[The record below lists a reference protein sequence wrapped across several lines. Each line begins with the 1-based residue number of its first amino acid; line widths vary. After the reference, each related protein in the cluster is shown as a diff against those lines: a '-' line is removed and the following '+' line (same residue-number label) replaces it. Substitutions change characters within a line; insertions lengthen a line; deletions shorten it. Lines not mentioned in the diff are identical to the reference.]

1 MARDAPGRAAA
12 GLIRMS
18 EAGAPQESKGPLDV
32 ALAHGARLLE
42 TRPHLAEEQARA
54 ILEAAP
60 GHPPA
65 LRLLGVA
72 KRYQGDAPGARAV
85 LEDLA
90 AANPK
95 WAAAHYEL
103 GLTLAALNEGKAAAA
118 AFGRAVALR
127 PEFSEAWQAL
137 GDQLT
142 LDGDLKGADHA
153 YARHIQASVNDP
165 RLMQAAKALCDDQLP
180 VAEHLLRDHL
190 KANPNDVA
198 AMRMLAEVG
207 GRLGRYGDA
216 ERLLER
222 ALELAPGFAAARH
235 NYAIVLNRQ
244 EKAIEAL
251 EQIDRV
257 LAGDP
262 RNPTFLNLKA
272 VILGK
277 TGDYEKALKLYDQ
290 VLKLN
295 PTQPKVWMSYGHALK
310 TAGRLDD
317 GVAAYR
323 RSIALEPGLGEAYWS
338 LANLKTFRFDRGDVE
353 AMGAQLKR
361 EGLSEDDRL
370 HLHYALGKACEDAEN
385 WEASFQHYAAGA
397 AIRRGQVDYDADETT
412 DRVARSKALYTREF
426 FAAREGQ
433 GNPAPD
439 PIFVVGLP
447 RSGSTLVEQILSS
460 HSQVEGT
467 MELTE
472 IISIARDL
480 AGRRNKNEPSKY
492 PESVSELD
500 AQALRALG
508 DRFLERTRIQR
519 KTTKPLFIDKMP
531 NNFAHVGLIRL
542 ILPNAKIVD
551 ARRHPM
557 ATCFSAFKQHFAR
570 GQNFSYD
577 LAEVGRY
584 WRDYADLMAHFD
596 EVLPGY
602 VHRVFYER
610 TVEDLEGETRRLLAF
625 CGLELEPQCLRFWE
639 TERAV
644 RTASSEQVRRPIFTD
659 AVEHWRHY
667 QPWLGPLE
675 AALGPALANYPQF

>member
-1 MARDAPGRAAA
+1 MAEPGPAEERN
-12 GLIRMS
+12 
-18 EAGAPQESKGPLDV
+18 GPLDV

-42 TRPHLAEEQARA
+42 TKPELAEQQAEA

-60 GHPPA
+60 GHPVA

-72 KRYQGDAPGARAV
+72 KRLQGDASGARPV

-90 AANPK
+90 RANPR

-103 GLTLAALNEGKAAAA
+103 GLTFAALNEDKAATA
-118 AFGRAVALR
+118 AFGRAVQLK
-127 PEFSEAWQAL
+127 PDFSDAWRAL

-142 LDGDLKGADHA
+142 LAGEVPAADRA

-165 RLMQAAKALCDDQLP
+165 RLMAAAQALCDDNLP
-180 VAEHLLRDHL
+180 VAERLLRDHL
-190 KANPNDVA
+190 KAQSTDVA

-207 GRLGRYGDA
+207 GRLGRYADS
-216 ERLLER
+216 ELLLER

-235 NYAIVLNRQ
+235 NYAIVLHRQ
-244 EKAIEAL
+244 EKAVEAL
-251 EQIDRV
+251 VQIAQ
-257 LAGDP
+257 LLKIDP
-262 RNPTFLNLKA
+262 RNPTYLNLKA

-277 TGDYEKALKLYDQ
+277 TGDYEEALRLYDQ
-290 VLKLN
+290 VLKAHPN
-295 PTQPKVWMSYGHALK
+295 QPKVWMSYGHALK

-317 GVAAYR
+317 GVSAYR
-323 RSIALEPGLGEAYWS
+323 KSLALEPSLGEAYWS
-338 LANLKTFRFDRGDVE
+338 LANLKTFRFDE
-353 AMGAQLKR
+353 ADADAMTWQLAR
-361 EGLSEDDRL
+361 EGLSDDDRL
-370 HLHYALGKACEDAEN
+370 HLHYALGKSLEDAER
-385 WEASFQHYAAGA
+385 WEESFRHYAAGA
-397 AIRRGQVDYDADETT
+397 AIRRGQVDYDADEMTS
-412 DRVARSKALYTREF
+412 RVERARALFTPEF

-433 GNPAPD
+433 GAAAPD

-460 HSQVEGT
+460 HSEVEGT

-472 IISIARDL
+472 IISIAREL
-480 AGRRNKNEPSKY
+480 SGRSTRNEPSKY
-492 PESVSELD
+492 PESVADLD
-500 AQALRALG
+500 ADALRALG
-508 DRFLERTRIQR
+508 ERFLERTRIQR
-519 KTTKPLFIDKMP
+519 KSGRPFFIDKMP
-531 NNFAHVGLIRL
+531 NNFLHTGLIFA
-542 ILPNAKIVD
+542 ILPRAKIVD

-584 WRDYADLMAHFD
+584 WRDYAVLMAHFD
-596 EVLPGY
+596 RVQPGR

-610 TVEDLEGETRRLLAF
+610 MVEDLEGETRRLLDY

-644 RTASSEQVRRPIFTD
+644 RTASSEQVRRPIFAD
-659 AVEHWRHY
+659 AVEHWRNY
-667 QPWLGPLE
+667 RPWLGPLE
-675 AALGPALANYPQF
+675 AALGPAMEKYAEYSQK

>member
-1 MARDAPGRAAA
+1 MA
-12 GLIRMS
+12 
-18 EAGAPQESKGPLDV
+18 EAGPADERRGPLDV

-42 TRPHLAEEQARA
+42 TKPDLAQQQAEA

-72 KRYQGDAPGARAV
+72 KRFQGDAAGARTV
-85 LEDLA
+85 LEALA
-90 AANPK
+90 KANPR

-103 GLTLAALNEGKAAAA
+103 GLALAALNEDKAAID
-118 AFGRAVALR
+118 AFGRAVQLK
-127 PEFSEAWQAL
+127 PDFSEAWRAL

-142 LDGDLKGADHA
+142 LSDDGAAADRA
-153 YARHIQASVNDP
+153 YARHIQASVHDP
-165 RLMQAAKALCDDQLP
+165 RLMAAAQALCDDNLP
-180 VAEHLLRDHL
+180 VAEHLLREHL
-190 KANPNDVA
+190 KAQPTDVA

-207 GRLGRYGDA
+207 GRIGRYGDS
-216 ERLLER
+216 ELLLER

-235 NYAIVLNRQ
+235 NYAIVLHRQ
-244 EKAIEAL
+244 EKAAEAL
-251 EQIDRV
+251 MQIDQL
-257 LAGDP
+257 LATDP
-262 RNPTFLNLKA
+262 RNPTYLNLKA

-277 TGDYEKALKLYDQ
+277 TGDYEDALKLYGQ
-290 VLKLN
+290 VLKAHPN
-295 PTQPKVWMSYGHALK
+295 QPKVWMSYGHALK
-310 TAGRLDD
+310 TAGRFED

-323 RSIALEPGLGEAYWS
+323 KGIALEPSLGEAYWS
-338 LANLKTFRFDRGDVE
+338 LANLKTFRFDEADVA

-370 HLHYALGKACEDAEN
+370 HLHYALGKALEDAGS
-385 WEASFQHYAAGA
+385 WEASFLHYAAGA
-397 AIRRGQVDYDADETT
+397 AIRRGQVDYDADEMTS
-412 DRVARSKALYTREF
+412 RVERSKALFTAAF
-426 FAAREGQ
+426 FTAREGQ
-433 GNPAPD
+433 GAQAPD

-447 RSGSTLVEQILSS
+447 RSGSTLIEQILSS

-480 AGRRNKNEPSKY
+480 SGRKARTDPSNY
-492 PESVSELD
+492 PESIADLD
-500 AQALRALG
+500 AGALRALG
-508 DRFLERTRIQR
+508 ERFLERTRIQR
-519 KTTKPLFIDKMP
+519 KSGKPFFIDKMP
-531 NNFAHVGLIRL
+531 NNFLHTGLIFA
-542 ILPNAKIVD
+542 ILPNAKVID

-577 LAEVGRY
+577 LTELGRY
-584 WRDYADLMAHFD
+584 WRDYADLMDHFD
-596 EVLPGY
+596 RVQPGR

-610 TVEDLEGETRRLLAF
+610 MVEDLEGEARRLLDY
-625 CGLELEPQCLRFWE
+625 CGLDFEPQCLKFWE

-659 AVEHWRHY
+659 AVEHWRNY
-667 QPWLGPLE
+667 RPCLGPLE
-675 AALGPALANYPQF
+675 AALGPTLDQYSKNT